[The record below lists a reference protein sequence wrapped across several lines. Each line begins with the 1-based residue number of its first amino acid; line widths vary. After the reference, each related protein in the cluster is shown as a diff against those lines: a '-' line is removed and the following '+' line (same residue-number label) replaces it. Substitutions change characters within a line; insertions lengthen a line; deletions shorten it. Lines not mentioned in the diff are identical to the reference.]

1 MEFISTWRTAPGA
14 DTRADSGAI
23 CGRVA
28 CPSKPGLYQ
37 RGKPSANRR
46 IRKRRRLLGLD
57 ESAVRRIL
65 RYGSC
70 ADYKL
75 KWVAR
80 FAKACAAG
88 GVRLCGGRGGRGR
101 IFRTLTLRMRSRFR
115 GRRGVRWLWRA
126 GGRFRGCGGRVE
138 RRAKGGAW
146 LRRVR
151 RIGNKWRYSIR
162 RARGPGRSDG
172 RRPGDIGG
180 WRRGCA
186 RAWRDALRRWA
197 RSRRTCVAREW
208 SRQSCGLAGLAWRG

>member
-1 MEFISTWRTAPGA
+1 MEFLSTWRTAPGA

-65 RYGSC
+65 RHGSC

-88 GVRLCGGRGGRGR
+88 G
-101 IFRTLTLRMRSRFR
+101 
-115 GRRGVRWLWRA
+115 A
-126 GGRFRGCGGRVE
+126 GFAVEEAGGGRVF
-138 RRAKGGAW
+138 RLFLFGVW
-146 LRRVR
+146 
-151 RIGNKWRYSIR
+151 
-162 RARGPGRSDG
+162 
-172 RRPGDIGG
+172 
-180 WRRGCA
+180 
-186 RAWRDALRRWA
+186 
-197 RSRRTCVAREW
+197 
-208 SRQSCGLAGLAWRG
+208 